1 VTTGLYIHIPFCRIR
16 CPYCDF
22 NTYTG
27 MNERIPSYVDAL
39 VSELTL
45 RCSDP
50 LVHTNRKLRSVY
62 FGGGTPSLL
71 EAEQVKAILSVVK
84 DLFPTQEPL
93 EVTLEANPGTVDR
106 DKLAAFA
113 AAGVTRLTLG
123 VQTFSPELLSGLGRL
138 HSVDESL
145 SAVVDAASCDFS
157 SLNIDLMYGLSGQTE
172 ASWAD
177 DLRQAL
183 TLPVSHLSLYNLTIE
198 EGTPFARSRAQGKLE
213 LPEEDSCR
221 TMYIRAMEETER
233 AGFSQYEVS
242 NFAKQGA
249 ICQHNRLYWE
259 GESWIG
265 LGAGAHGFTAESGS
279 WGRRW
284 WNLRRP
290 GPYIAALRRG
300 ELPEEG
306 EELLDETQAR
316 DEFIML
322 GLRRSEG
329 LNLPLFR
336 ERFKL
341 DVLRWDD
348 PTLDNAL
355 QDGLLSLEEDH
366 LRASK
371 DGVIIV
377 DYLISRLSASLDRQS
392 RWDRLDRR

>member
-1 VTTGLYIHIPFCRIR
+1 V
-16 CPYCDF
+16 
-22 NTYTG
+22 
-27 MNERIPSYVDAL
+27 EAL
-39 VSELTL
+39 ISELTL

-50 LVHTNRKLRSVY
+50 LVRTNQTLRSVY

-71 EAEQVKAILSVVK
+71 EAKQVEAILSAVK
-84 DLFPTQEPL
+84 NRFSTEEPL

-106 DKLAAFA
+106 EKLTAFA

-138 HSVDESL
+138 HSVEESL
-145 SAVVDAASCDFS
+145 SAIEDAASCDFA

-172 ASWAD
+172 ASWAS

-183 TLPVSHLSLYNLTIE
+183 ALPVSHLSLYNLTVE

-221 TMYIRAMEETER
+221 AMYIRAMTETER
-233 AGFSQYEVS
+233 AGFNQYEVS
-242 NFAKQGA
+242 NFAKAGA
-249 ICQHNRLYWE
+249 VCQHNRLYWE
-259 GESWIG
+259 GDSWLG
-265 LGAGAHGFTAESGS
+265 LGAGAHGFTAESGR

-290 GPYIAALRRG
+290 GPYIATLRRG

-316 DEFIML
+316 DEFVML

-329 LNLPLFR
+329 LNLPRFR

-341 DVLRWDD
+341 DLLAWED
-348 PTLDNAL
+348 PTLDDAL
-355 QDGLLSLEEDH
+355 RDGLLSLDSEH